1 LFKAMTMQY
10 RRLGK
15 SNLKVSALCLGTMMF
30 GQQTPFEEAAR
41 IVASARDHGIN
52 FIDTAD
58 VYNKGESEKDVGKLL
73 AGQRHHWV
81 LASKLGNPMGGPM
94 ATNQSHY
101 SRRWLMRETEAM
113 LARLQTDHLD
123 ILYLHRDFHEENLEE
138 AVRALGD
145 LIRAGKIRS
154 FGLSNF
160 RGWRI
165 AEVVRLCEQLAV
177 PLPAVCQPYYNL
189 LNRGPEVEIL
199 PACAHYGLGVVP
211 YSPLARG
218 VLTGKY
224 APGQPPTE
232 GTRAGSGDKRILET
246 EFREESLV
254 IAQKIKARCEARG
267 IVPGQ
272 FAAAWVLANSLVS
285 SVIVGPRTLA
295 HLEDVYGALDLV
307 LDQEDETFVDELVVP
322 GHASSHGYNDP
333 NYPFFGRQQPTRA
346 A

>member
-1 LFKAMTMQY
+1 MHY

-15 SNLKVSALCLGTMMF
+15 NNLKVSALCLGTMMF
-30 GQQTPFEEAAR
+30 GRQTPLDEAAR
-41 IVASARDHGIN
+41 IVASAREHGIN

-58 VYNKGESEKDVGKLL
+58 VYNHGQSEKDLGKLL
-73 AGQRHHWV
+73 SGQREHWV
-81 LASKLGNPMGGPM
+81 LASKLGNPVSEAINEG
-94 ATNQSHY
+94 HY
-101 SRRWLMRETEAM
+101 SRRWLMLETDAI
-113 LARLQTDHLD
+113 LARLQTDYLD
-123 ILYLHRDFHEENLEE
+123 ILYLHRDYHEANLEE

-145 LIRAGKIRS
+145 LISAGKIRG

-165 AEVVRLCEQLAV
+165 AEVTRLCKELGV
-177 PLPAVCQPYYNL
+177 PQPVVCQPYYNL
-189 LNRGPEVEIL
+189 LNRAPEVEIL
-199 PACAHYGLGVVP
+199 PACGHYGLGVVP

-224 APGQPPTE
+224 PPGQPPAE

-267 IVPGQ
+267 MLPGH
-272 FAAAWVLANSLVS
+272 FAAAWVLANPLVS
-285 SVIVGPRTLA
+285 AVIVGPRTLA
-295 HLEDVYGALDLV
+295 HLEDVYGALELT
-307 LDQEDETFVDELVVP
+307 LTAEDETFVNALVAP

-333 NYPFFGRQQPTRA
+333 NYPFFGRPV
-346 A
+346 

>member
-1 LFKAMTMQY
+1 MQY

-30 GQQTPFEEAAR
+30 GRQTPFDEAAR
-41 IVASARDHGIN
+41 IVASAREHGVN

-73 AGQRHHWV
+73 GGQRDHWV
-81 LASKLGNPMGGPM
+81 LASKLGNPVSE
-94 ATNQSHY
+94 AVNESNY
-101 SRRWLMRETEAM
+101 SRRWLLRETDAI
-113 LARLQTDHLD
+113 LARLRTDYLD
-123 ILYLHRDFHEENLEE
+123 ILYLHRDYHGENLEE
-138 AVRALGD
+138 AVMALGE
-145 LIRAGKIRS
+145 LIRAGKIRA

-165 AEVVRLCEQLAV
+165 AEIVRLCEKAGV
-177 PLPAVCQPYYNL
+177 PPPAVCQPYYNL
-189 LNRGPEVEIL
+189 LNRQPEVEIL

-224 APGQPPTE
+224 PPGQPPAE

-254 IAQKIKARCEARG
+254 IAQKIKARCDARG
-267 IVPGQ
+267 IVAGQ
-272 FAAAWVLANSLVS
+272 FAAAWVLANPLVS
-285 SVIVGPRTLA
+285 AVIVGPRTLA
-295 HLEDVYGALDLV
+295 HLDDVYGALDLTV
-307 LDQEDETFVDELVVP
+307 GPDDEAFVNELVVP
-322 GHASSHGYNDP
+322 GHSSGPGYNDP
-333 NYPFFGRQQPTRA
+333 AYPFFGRPL
-346 A
+346 